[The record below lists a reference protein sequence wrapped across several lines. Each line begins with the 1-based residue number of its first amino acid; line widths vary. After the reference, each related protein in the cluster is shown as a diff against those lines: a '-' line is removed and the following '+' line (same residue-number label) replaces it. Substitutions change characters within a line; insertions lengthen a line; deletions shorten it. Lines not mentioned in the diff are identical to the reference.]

1 MDLEFSDVRLEICSA
16 EPGVP
21 GRLRRLTVDA
31 RGAGPRYSRH
41 HPSPSSRSGASVAV
55 ENPFAIVRSQG
66 SGFGYAVR
74 FMLRETSRASDA
86 TIERIVIYGPSGS
99 DETGPQ
105 CWRDRLRLP
114 AGGEL
119 DTFYTDAG
127 AQWLS
132 YCGPGSGGTTASP
145 RLEAEITFSDDR
157 GVAGSVRIPIT
168 LLR

>member
-1 MDLEFSDVRLEICSA
+1 MNSLTFAWKSA
-16 EPGVP
+16 AVSLVFLAGCGGSPSAPAAPVP
-21 GRLRRLTVDA
+21 VTPVTT
-31 RGAGPRYSRH
+31 
-41 HPSPSSRSGASVAV
+41 PSPSGRSSASVAV

-74 FMLRETSRASDA
+74 FMLRETSRASGA

-99 DETGPQ
+99 DETGPG

-127 AQWLS
+127 ARWLS
-132 YCGPGSGGTTASP
+132 YCGPGAGGTTASP